1 MSKSKPV
8 MDWQAIKAEVHRR
21 GMTLTELA
29 IRSGLHSSLLR
40 KLRTTTHYE
49 GQATLAAFIEQ
60 KPEQLWP
67 TRYPKKHSGILNTA
81 KYPPLESQKSNAVA
95 DTRVA
100 A

>member
-40 KLRTTTHYE
+40 KLNTTTHYE

-60 KPEQLWP
+60 KPSS
-67 TRYPKKHSGILNTA
+67 SGRLDTPGTLLDFEYSKI
-81 KYPPLESQKSNAVA
+81 PPVRKSKI
-95 DTRVA
+95 
-100 A
+100 